1 MQVWFQDFGVSRVGF
16 AVSSECASQS
26 AAPTDTST
34 RCVVDVGWS
43 GINIVPTHDGKSIS
57 PDCIRRVPVGGRHLV
72 NIYKYYTSYR
82 QWNLMDQEF
91 LLRDVLQQLGYL
103 SMQFED
109 ELKTARRLP
118 LGRRPYD
125 RDYILPDYQTTHRG
139 QVAVPAALQRQREME
154 QATAETP
161 VPEAVEE
168 NAEESSGEDDTEGPT
183 EAREKRIAKEE
194 NEVES
199 EEEETEEEMRRRILK
214 QRQEEERR
222 KRQQE
227 LEQQILQVSVERFSV
242 PETLFRPSDA
252 GLSPDIAGLPQAVCS
267 SIAACPPIYRAA
279 LYQSVFLTGGLSQ
292 LPNFQARL
300 DRDLRCLAPSQY
312 EVRVQTAESPIDAAW
327 LGAKEWAQNT
337 SCTEWSVSFGEW
349 ESSRKKTSKEWHRL
363 LHQNGGQLV

>member
-1 MQVWFQDFGVSRVGF
+1 M
-16 AVSSECASQS
+16 
-26 AAPTDTST
+26 
-34 RCVVDVGWS
+34 
-43 GINIVPTHDGKSIS
+43 NIVPTHDGKIIN

-72 NIYKYYTSYR
+72 NLYKYYTSYR

-103 SMQFED
+103 SLQFED

-139 QVAVPAALQRQREME
+139 QVVVPAALQRQREAE
-154 QATAETP
+154 QATAETV

-168 NAEESSGEDDTEGPT
+168 DAEESSGEDESEGPT
-183 EAREKRIAKEE
+183 KSEKKQAKEE
-194 NEVES
+194 DDIES

-227 LEQQILQVSVERFSV
+227 LEQQILQVSVERFTI
-242 PETLFRPSDA
+242 PETLFHPSDA

-292 LPNFQARL
+292 LCNFQARL

-312 EVRVQTAESPIDAAW
+312 EVTVDTAVSPIDAAW
-327 LGAKEWAQNT
+327 LGAREWAQKT
-337 SCTEWSVSFGEW
+337 PCMEWSVGFGEW
-349 ESSRKKTSKEWHRL
+349 ESSKKKASKEWHRL
-363 LHQNGGQLV
+363 LHQNGGRLV